1 MAVNFTL
8 FLSGAW
14 SDNAPRYNR
23 MVDDSMPV
31 IQLDVTE
38 NYTITMNN
46 KLTNYAV
53 EDRANISDHIAKDNV
68 RIQAQCSIGLAQPY
82 YTAKNNLIKTDQ
94 DNAVKSNRPQQA
106 YDLIK
111 KLRDDR
117 IQFDLLTEQ
126 ELFEGVVI
134 TELSAAKEAGTD
146 QLTFNIALEQ
156 PRFKSIGKTV
166 LAQISVP
173 VSSKSIKNKTADK
186 ASEGN
191 KNSGDTSETAE
202 AAYKL
207 TDQNGFYAKFLES
220 QGIPKDAVAPQ
231 TIKE

>member
-1 MAVNFTL
+1 MATTFTL

-38 NYTITMNN
+38 SYTISLNN

-53 EDRANISDHIAKDNV
+53 EDRANISDHIFSDNI
-68 RIQAQCSIGLAQPY
+68 RIQAQCSIGLARPY
-82 YTAKNNLIKTDQ
+82 YSAYTNLITTDQ
-94 DNAVKSNRPQQA
+94 ENAIKSNRPQQA

-117 IQFDLLTEQ
+117 VRFDVLTEQ
-126 ELFEGVVI
+126 ELFEGMII
-134 TELSAAKEAGTD
+134 TELSVAKEAGTD
-146 QLTFNIALEQ
+146 QLTFHMTLEK
-156 PRFKSIGKTV
+156 PRFVSIGKTV

-173 VSSKSIKNKTADK
+173 VSDKSTKNKTADK

-191 KNSGDTSETAE
+191 KTTGDTKKAE
-202 AAYKL
+202 KGYSVSSQSGWA
-207 TDQNGFYAKFLES
+207 AKFLES
-220 QGIPKDAVAPQ
+220 QGITKDVELPQ
-231 TIKE
+231 EIKE